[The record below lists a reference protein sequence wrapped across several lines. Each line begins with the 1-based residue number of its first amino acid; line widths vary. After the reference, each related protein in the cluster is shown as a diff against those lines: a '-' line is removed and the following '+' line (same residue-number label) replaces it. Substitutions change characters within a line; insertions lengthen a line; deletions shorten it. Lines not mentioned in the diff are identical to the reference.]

1 MNGIRRVA
9 VYTGSAPGNDP
20 GFAEAATDVGGRL
33 AGAGIGLVYGGGH
46 AGLMGVVSD
55 AALAA
60 GGEVFGVI
68 PQALVDAELAHPGL
82 TSLEV
87 VPDMHVRKM
96 RMAELAD
103 GFVALPGG
111 PGTLEEL
118 FEAWTWLQL
127 GFHRKPVALYDVDG
141 FWMPLIAMLDGMVDA
156 GFLAA
161 TFRDSL
167 IVVRTPDDLLAAFDA
182 WEPPTPKFARS
193 R

>member
-1 MNGIRRVA
+1 MTQFGRIA
-9 VYTGSAPGNDP
+9 VYTGSAPGTRP
-20 GFAEAATDVGGRL
+20 VYRAAAEAVGARL
-33 AGAGIGLVYGGGH
+33 ADAGIGIVYGGGRV
-46 AGLMGVVSD
+46 GLMGAVAD
-55 AALAA
+55 AARAA
-60 GGEVFGVI
+60 GGEVVGVI

-82 TSLEV
+82 STLEI

-141 FWMPLIAMLDGMVDA
+141 FWQPLLDMLDGMVEA
-156 GFLAA
+156 GFMRAA
-161 TFRDSL
+161 FRDSL
-167 IVVRTPDDLLAAFDA
+167 LVVRTPGDLLDALAA
-182 WEPPTPKFARS
+182 WEPPAPKWPAR
-193 R
+193 